1 MAQRITK
8 PITPDRPKFEF
19 DSSFKETF
27 NAMIEVFS
35 KSMDRLNKVSSGKT
49 INSEYGVCSCCYKLR
64 YITPSDVST
73 YISNLIKALDNG
85 LFHDRISDAEMFTV
99 ASVKRFIEANG
110 CEPFESSSVLDDA
123 HRYVN
128 PKNQTLNDLA
138 FICEND
144 TCEVAVYSRGEMAKR
159 IELMSDDVK
168 KINDMHFVANMKKII
183 ASLPSIIEKSDC
195 MCCSGTLYLL
205 TLTQFIEEF
214 ILFACTINTIAVLQ
228 LIGYGHPSVE
238 YTVKPKDENSEDL
251 VTECC
256 LLKTNDYMI
265 RNKIPFNCNMRDVV
279 LQDVTPNFK
288 DTHDALHFIMRDG
301 RSPISVLVNRFATK
315 EANSGY
321 DYELVG
327 SMFLGIKHH
336 HGGSGEWHTKDG
348 NVTTDCPRC
357 VNGFRNKPAWI
368 DTIAFGNNY
377 LDGNYRR
384 DAVGNNHSHPITNT
398 LDTLYKVFGGC
409 GLKTN
414 EDIANNIVRVACLMR
429 EIIREYKQECVE
441 NYDLTKD
448 ILVMLGEILTRNML
462 RLYYN
467 NTRVYAYDDNMP
479 DAAAPG
485 FICMESFIMEAD
497 GDTTT
502 TTATTNNTAGQTTNT
517 QTNTNS
523 GNTNG
528 KTTVSFT
535 QNGQETKTAL
545 NVKASAMIQKFIQW
559 VRTQL
564 SKFSEN
570 FNKNHKKEIEW
581 IKNNA
586 QLNKEIGDAISKG
599 TFTPNVSNLP
609 KFNIP
614 ADKLIKGAKMFEFVQ
629 QWADVSKEFNA
640 VQAAIKATGLDVNE
654 LKQLAAVGSDQKAQN
669 EALLNYTLFGTFK
682 KPQSYTGPLEAKQ
695 WYELC
700 DDLLNTP
707 DMIAK
712 ITKANT
718 DDLTKATDFIQ
729 KKLQQLEMATGD
741 QLQKN
746 EPEIKRCKEI
756 NKIIQDTTK
765 SYKVMML
772 NAMNNKFY
780 STNYTIY
787 REIVAGYKQQSKN
800 STETTT
806 QNTQTTETTNTAEN
820 QNTEPLDTSSQ
831 QTENK

>member
-1 MAQRITK
+1 MAKVFTK
-8 PITPDRPKFEF
+8 PVELDRPKFEF

-27 NAMIEVFS
+27 NAMIDIFS
-35 KSMDRLNKVSSGKT
+35 KSVDRLNKVSSGKT

-73 YISNLIKALDNG
+73 YISNLIKSLDNG
-85 LFHDRISDAEMFTV
+85 LFHNRISDAEMFTV

-110 CEPFESSSVLDDA
+110 CEPFESSNVLDDA

-168 KINDMHFVANMKKII
+168 KINNMHFAANMKKII
-183 ASLPSIIEKSDC
+183 ASLPSIIDKSDC
-195 MCCSGTLYLL
+195 MCCSGILYLL

-256 LLKTNDYMI
+256 LLKTNDYMV
-265 RNKIPFNCNMRDVV
+265 RNRIPFNCNMRDVV
-279 LQDVTPNFK
+279 LQDVTPTFK
-288 DTHDALHFIMRDG
+288 DTHDALHFIMKDG

-315 EANSGY
+315 EANVGY
-321 DYELVG
+321 DYDLVG
-327 SMFLGIKHH
+327 SMFLGVKHR
-336 HGGSGEWHTKDG
+336 HGGSGDWHTKDG
-348 NVTTDCPRC
+348 SMTTDCPRC

-384 DAVGNNHSHPITNT
+384 DAVGNNHSNPITNT
-398 LDTLYKVFGGC
+398 LDTLYKIFGGC
-409 GLKTN
+409 DLKTN

-429 EIIREYKQECVE
+429 EIISNYKQECVE

-467 NTRVYAYDDNMP
+467 NTRVYSYGDNMP

-502 TTATTNNTAGQTTNT
+502 NNTTG
-517 QTNTNS
+517 

-535 QNGQETKTAL
+535 QNGQQTKTPM
-545 NVKASAMIQKFIQW
+545 NVKSSEMIQKFIQW

-581 IKNNA
+581 VKNNM
-586 QLNKEIGDAISKG
+586 QLNKEIGDAISKK

-614 ADKLIKGAKMFEFVQ
+614 ADKLIKGAKLFEFVQ

-640 VQAAIKATGLDVNE
+640 AEAAIKATGLDDNE
-654 LKQLAAVGSDQKAQN
+654 IKQLTAVGSDQKAQS
-669 EALLNYTLFGTFK
+669 EALLNYILFGTFQ
-682 KPQSYTGPLEAKQ
+682 KPQPYTGELNADMWKDL
-695 WYELC
+695 YE
-700 DDLLNTP
+700 DLLNTP
-707 DMIAK
+707 ELISK
-712 ITKANT
+712 VTKANT

-729 KKLQQLEMATGD
+729 KKLQQLEMVSGD

-746 EPEIKRCKEI
+746 GPAIQRCKEI

-765 SYKVMML
+765 SYKVMMM

-806 QNTQTTETTNTAEN
+806 QNTETTE
-820 QNTEPLDTSSQ
+820 NTETLDTGSQ
-831 QTENK
+831 QEQNKQ

>member
-1 MAQRITK
+1 MAKVFTK
-8 PITPDRPKFEF
+8 PVELDRPKFEF

-27 NAMIEVFS
+27 NAMIDIFS
-35 KSMDRLNKVSSGKT
+35 KSVDRLNKVSSGKT

-85 LFHDRISDAEMFTV
+85 LFHNRISDAEMFTV

-110 CEPFESSSVLDDA
+110 CEPFESSNVLDDA

-138 FICEND
+138 FICQND

-159 IELMSDDVK
+159 IELMGDDVK
-168 KINDMHFVANMKKII
+168 KINNMHFAANMKKII
-183 ASLPSIIEKSDC
+183 ASLPSIIDKSDC

-251 VTECC
+251 ITECC

-265 RNKIPFNCNMRDVV
+265 RNRIPFNCNMRDVV
-279 LQDVTPNFK
+279 LQDVTPTFK
-288 DTHDALHFIMRDG
+288 DTHDALHFIMKDG

-315 EANSGY
+315 EANTGY

-327 SMFLGIKHH
+327 SMFLGVKHR

-348 NVTTDCPRC
+348 NMTTDCPRC

-384 DAVGNNHSHPITNT
+384 DAVGNNNSHPVTNT
-398 LDTLYKVFGGC
+398 LDTLYKIFGGC
-409 GLKTN
+409 DLKTN

-429 EIIREYKQECVE
+429 EIIREYKHECVE

-467 NTRVYAYDDNMP
+467 NTRVYSYEDNMP

-497 GDTTT
+497 GDTS
-502 TTATTNNTAGQTTNT
+502 TNNTTG
-517 QTNTNS
+517 
-523 GNTNG
+523 GNVNG

-535 QNGQETKTAL
+535 QNGQQTKTPM
-545 NVKASAMIQKFIQW
+545 NVKSSEMIQKFIQW

-581 IKNNA
+581 VKNNM

-599 TFTPNVSNLP
+599 TFKPNVSNLP

-614 ADKLIKGAKMFEFVQ
+614 ADKLIKGAKLFEFVQ

-640 VQAAIKATGLDVNE
+640 AEEAIKATGLDDNE
-654 LKQLAAVGSDQKAQN
+654 IKQLKAVGSDQKTQN
-669 EALLNYTLFGTFK
+669 EALLNYILFGTFQ
-682 KPQSYTGPLEAKQ
+682 KPQYQTGALTADMWKDL
-695 WYELC
+695 YE
-700 DDLLNTP
+700 DLLKTP
-707 DMIAK
+707 ELISK
-712 ITKANT
+712 VTKANT

-729 KKLQQLEMATGD
+729 KKLQQLEMVSGD

-746 EPEIKRCKEI
+746 GPAIQRCKEI

-806 QNTQTTETTNTAEN
+806 QTTETTENTA
-820 QNTEPLDTSSQ
+820 TLDTGSQ
-831 QTENK
+831 PETK